1 LKGVPV
7 VARNRASQLL
17 TGCGLLILTAG
28 VYTVTIGVAATAQ
41 APRIE
46 APYAVSAERPP
57 ADVTPVLVP
66 PAPLDR
72 SQPVAIVVP
81 RLGLHRTLGE
91 VGLGP
96 DGRIEVPPVGPTYDQ
111 PAWYRYSP
119 TPGENGPAIIEGH
132 LDTPEGKPSVF
143 YGLALLTPGDDV
155 VVTRAD
161 GKILTF
167 RITDVARYAKAD
179 FPTQAVYGDLD
190 HPGLRLLTC
199 GGSLDA
205 DGNYVDN
212 VVVFATLVAVSDP
225 VTSGTPTRT
234 HYLFSPWV

>member
-1 LKGVPV
+1 M
-7 VARNRASQLL
+7 ARNRAAQVL
-17 TGCGLLILTAG
+17 TGIGLVILTG
-28 VYTVTIGVAATAQ
+28 GMYTVTVGVAVTAQ

-46 APYAVSAERPP
+46 APYLVSAERPP
-57 ADVTPVLVP
+57 RDVTPVLVP
-66 PAPLDR
+66 PAPLSR
-72 SQPVAIVVP
+72 SQPATLAIP
-81 RLGLHRTLGE
+81 RLGLHEDVGE

-96 DGRIEVPPVGPTYDQ
+96 DGRIEVPPVGPTYDR

-119 TPGENGPAIIEGH
+119 TPGEKGPAVIEGH

-143 YGLALLTPGDDV
+143 YGLALLQSGDDV
-155 VVTRAD
+155 VVTRED
-161 GKILTF
+161 GSVLTF
-167 RITDVARYAKAD
+167 RVTDVGRYAKAE

-199 GGSLDA
+199 GGSLDG

-225 VTSGTPTRT
+225 VDSGPVVRT
-234 HYLFSPWV
+234 HYRLDPWA